1 MKLNFIFFSIRTK
14 LQLIIISNILIVAA
28 TAFFTLH
35 FVSESHKSIL
45 YEGLTSSLSYS
56 GSEIA
61 DSLDLIDNVA
71 DNVFANS
78 SIQENLILNKT
89 SNQKSEKKIYNSSI
103 YSTLTDYVY
112 TYKNIGLSYITIIQ
126 NNDIFSTSL
135 ISNSELPQEMI
146 DDLVKE
152 GENAEGKT
160 KWITKYGDQYGLFIV
175 KEIRSIDNL
184 KFENLGILIVNI
196 NLDKLISATSAK
208 YLEYGNSFYALS
220 QDNTIITCSDTID
233 SSKAEELIQD
243 NIYRYKIL
251 SIDSENFYTVSSK
264 IPKYDWNYL
273 VAVSYDEIM
282 KTTTLTQTIWII
294 ILLFAIVFS
303 LIISTLLSDSI
314 INHLTLLVTKMKSFG
329 SNSYQADKY
338 KDTYINRT
346 DEIGVLHNTFDSMV
360 NQINTLIEKDYKN
373 ELLNK
378 EAQIKA
384 LENQIDPHFL
394 YNTLDTINWTAKSI
408 GANSISD
415 ISIALANLLRIS
427 LSKDDRGY
435 TIKQEID
442 TLNYYF
448 TIQQV
453 RYQKRLD
460 YSINIPDDLLDYEIP
475 KLTLQPLIEN
485 SIRYGLEE
493 MTDICH
499 ISVNAWTENKDI
511 IIEVSNNGSSFEN
524 DMLEK
529 LLSNKIIPNGFGVGI
544 SNIHK
549 RLQLTYGPNYGL
561 TLHSQI
567 NNYTGEET
575 AIVRIKIP
583 KKSI

>member
-1 MKLNFIFFSIRTK
+1 MKLKFISFSIRTK
-14 LQLIIISNILIVAA
+14 LQLIIIANILIIAA
-28 TAFFTLH
+28 AAFFTLH
-35 FVSESHKSIL
+35 FVSESHKNVL
-45 YEGLTSSLSYS
+45 YEGLTSSLTYS
-56 GSEIA
+56 GSEIKNN
-61 DSLDLIDNVA
+61 LDLIDNVA
-71 DNVFANS
+71 DNVFSNS
-78 SIQENLILNKT
+78 SIQENLRLSKT
-89 SNQKSEKKIYNSSI
+89 STQNSEKNLYHSSI
-103 YSTLTDYVY
+103 YTTLADYVY
-112 TYKNIGLSYITIIQ
+112 TYKNVGLSYIAIIQ
-126 NNDIFSTSL
+126 NNDLFTTSL
-135 ISNSELPQEMI
+135 ISTSELPQEMI
-146 DDLVKE
+146 DYLVSE
-152 GENAEGKT
+152 GEKAEGKT
-160 KWITKYGDQYGLFIV
+160 VWINKYSDQYGLFLV

-184 KFENLGILIVNI
+184 KFENLGVLIVNI
-196 NLDKLISATSAK
+196 DLDKLISATSVK
-208 YLEYGNSFYALS
+208 YFEYGNSFYVLS
-220 QDNTIITCSDTID
+220 QENTIMAYSDTID
-233 SSKAEELIQD
+233 SYKAEELAQN

-282 KTTTLTQTIWII
+282 KTTTYTQAIWII

-303 LIISTLLSDSI
+303 LIISTLLSDNI
-314 INHLTLLVTKMKSFG
+314 INHLSLLVTKMKSFG
-329 SNSYQADKY
+329 SNNYHADEYKYSYV
-338 KDTYINRT
+338 NRT

-394 YNTLDTINWTAKSI
+394 YNTLDTINWTARSI

-427 LSKDDRGY
+427 LSKDDEGY

-448 TIQQV
+448 TIQKV

-460 YSINIPDDLLDYEIP
+460 YSINISEDLFKYEIP
-475 KLTLQPLIEN
+475 KLTLQPLVEN

-499 ISVNAWTENKDI
+499 ISINAWTENEDI

-529 LLSNKIIPNGFGVGI
+529 LLSNNIIPNGFGVGI

-561 TLHSQI
+561 TLNTQI
-567 NNYTGEET
+567 NNFTGEEV
-575 AIVRIKIP
+575 AVVRIKIP
-583 KKSI
+583 QKSI